1 MWRQRLQYQWP
12 IQRANWRRAVLDRV
26 DLPELELRESP
37 WDYRVESTRLHLRA
51 NPPLPRYSYVTNIFD
66 SRTIYIYDGRRRKT
80 KKREVE

>member
-26 DLPELELRESP
+26 DLPELELREFP

-51 NPPLPRYSYVTNIFD
+51 NPPLPRYSYVTNISEF
-66 SRTIYIYDGRRRKT
+66 RTIYIYTTAEGEKQRRER
-80 KKREVE
+80 